1 MSFNIPD
8 TDKKR
13 VVIVGGGFGGLKL
26 AHKLDK
32 KRFQVVLIDKNNYHQ
47 FPPLLYQVASS
58 GLDYSSI
65 SFPFR
70 KLFRGRRNFYFRL
83 AEVKAVAAEKNRI
96 ETTIGTLDY
105 DYLVLAAGTTTNFF
119 GNETI
124 QRQAWPM
131 KTVEE
136 ALALRDILL
145 VNFEKAAISTDPY
158 EKQALLNIVVV
169 GGGATGVEISGA
181 LSEMKRFILP
191 KDYPD
196 LGKFSVNIY
205 LVEGSPKILGAMSAS
220 SSSNADRFLRD
231 MGVKIMLNKKV
242 VDYKE
247 GKVILDSGETI
258 DSETLVWVS
267 GVTAVR
273 FDQIDQ
279 AHIGH
284 GGRIRVNAFNQV
296 EGFPN
301 LFAIGDICLMTEEN
315 YPKGHPQVAQVAI
328 QQGKLLAK
336 NLERIENGR
345 PLEAFH
351 YKDLGTLATV
361 GRNRAVGDLKTM
373 KLHGFT
379 AWAVW
384 MLVHL
389 RSILGVKNKL
399 VVLIDWIWNYFTY
412 DRSMRFILYIPHR
425 KKQSG
430 QPKKATPDGAGEA
443 GAKPSAQAPA
453 VPIAE
458 NSTRIKAEAPASQ
471 ETGASTSAKA
481 GASAPLQTEVPRPAQ
496 GDISLRTE
504 AELPAETSAGATT
517 ELPAEL
523 PADPSTQ
530 LPAVEPAE
538 ALTTASPPAPA
549 GRLKADKSVSTR

>member
-26 AHKLDK
+26 ADKLDK

-70 KLFRGRRNFYFRL
+70 KLFHGRRNLYFRL
-83 AEVKAVAAEKNRI
+83 AQVKAVVAEENRI
-96 ETTIGTLDY
+96 ETSIGSLTY
-105 DYLVLAAGTTTNFF
+105 DYLVLAAGTVTNFF

-124 QRQAWPM
+124 QREAWPM

-136 ALALRDILL
+136 AMALRDILL
-145 VNFEKAAISTDPY
+145 INFEKAAVSTDPY
-158 EKQALLNIVVV
+158 EKQSLLNIVVV

-181 LSEMKRFILP
+181 LSEMKRFVLP

-196 LGKFSVNIY
+196 LGNFKVNIY
-205 LVEGSPKILGAMSAS
+205 LVEGSSKILGAMSAS
-220 SSSNADRFLRD
+220 SSSNADRFLRE
-231 MGVKIMLNKKV
+231 MGVKVMLDKKV
-242 VDYKE
+242 VDYRE
-247 GKVILDSGETI
+247 GKVILDTGETI
-258 DSETLVWVS
+258 DTQTLVWVS

-273 FDQIDQ
+273 FDRIDP

-284 GGRIRVNAFNQV
+284 AGRMVVNAFSQV

-301 LFAIGDICLMTEEN
+301 LFAIGDISLMTEEK

-328 QQGKLLAK
+328 QQGKLLAE
-336 NLERIENGR
+336 NLSRIEKGQT
-345 PLEAFH
+345 LEAFH

-361 GRNRAVGDLKTM
+361 GRNRAVADLKTM
-373 KLHGFT
+373 KLHGFP

-399 VVLIDWIWNYFTY
+399 IVLINWIWNYFTY
-412 DRSMRFILYIPHR
+412 DRSMRFILYIPRR
-425 KKQSG
+425 KK
-430 QPKKATPDGAGEA
+430 GAG
-443 GAKPSAQAPA
+443 KP
-453 VPIAE
+453 
-458 NSTRIKAEAPASQ
+458 
-471 ETGASTSAKA
+471 
-481 GASAPLQTEVPRPAQ
+481 
-496 GDISLRTE
+496 
-504 AELPAETSAGATT
+504 
-517 ELPAEL
+517 
-523 PADPSTQ
+523 
-530 LPAVEPAE
+530 EPV
-538 ALTTASPPAPA
+538 
-549 GRLKADKSVSTR
+549 LKADTSASAT

>member
-26 AHKLDK
+26 ADKLDK

-47 FPPLLYQVASS
+47 FPPLLYQIASS

-70 KLFRGRRNFYFRL
+70 KLFRGRPNFYFRL
-83 AEVKAVAAEKNRI
+83 AEVQAVVAEKNQI
-96 ETTIGTLDY
+96 ETTIGLLEY
-105 DYLVLAAGTTTNFF
+105 DYLVLAAGTVTNFF

-124 QRQAWPM
+124 QREAWPM

-136 ALALRDILL
+136 AMALRDILL
-145 VNFEKAAISTDPY
+145 TNFEKAAISTDLY

-196 LGKFSVNIY
+196 LGKFRVNIY
-205 LVEGSPKILGAMSAS
+205 LVEGSSKVLSAMSPS
-220 SSSNADRFLRD
+220 SSSNADRFLRE
-231 MGVKIMLNKKV
+231 MGVKVMLDKKV
-242 VDYKE
+242 VNYKE

-258 DSETLVWVS
+258 DSHTLVWVS

-273 FDQIDQ
+273 LGRIDES
-279 AHIGH
+279 HIGH
-284 GGRIRVNAFNQV
+284 GGRILVNSFNQM

-301 LFAIGDICLMTEEN
+301 LFAIGDICLMEEEK

-336 NLERIENGR
+336 NLARIENGQS
-345 PLEAFH
+345 LEAFR

-361 GRNRAVGDLKTM
+361 GRNRAVADLKTM
-373 KLHGFT
+373 KLHGFP

-412 DRSMRFILYIPHR
+412 DRSMRFILYIPRR
-425 KKQSG
+425 KKQPGEPSES
-430 QPKKATPDGAGEA
+430 ATAVA
-443 GAKPSAQAPA
+443 AK
-453 VPIAE
+453 E
-458 NSTRIKAEAPASQ
+458 TAEAPA
-471 ETGASTSAKA
+471 ETKTGVSARDGAAK
-481 GASAPLQTEVPRPAQ
+481 PV
-496 GDISLRTE
+496 
-504 AELPAETSAGATT
+504 
-517 ELPAEL
+517 
-523 PADPSTQ
+523 
-530 LPAVEPAE
+530 
-538 ALTTASPPAPA
+538 
-549 GRLKADKSVSTR
+549 

>member
-1 MSFNIPD
+1 MI
-8 TDKKR
+8 
-13 VVIVGGGFGGLKL
+13 
-26 AHKLDK
+26 
-32 KRFQVVLIDKNNYHQ
+32 
-47 FPPLLYQVASS
+47 
-58 GLDYSSI
+58 
-65 SFPFR
+65 
-70 KLFRGRRNFYFRL
+70 
-83 AEVKAVAAEKNRI
+83 AEKNRI
-96 ETTIGTLDY
+96 ETTIGPLDY
-105 DYLVLAAGTTTNFF
+105 DYLVLAAGTVTNFF

-136 ALALRDILL
+136 AMALRDILL

-196 LGKFSVNIY
+196 LGKFSVNIN
-205 LVEGSPKILGAMSAS
+205 LVEGSSKILGAMSAS
-220 SSSNADRFLRD
+220 SSSNADRFLRE
-231 MGVKIMLNKKV
+231 MGVKIMLDKKV

-247 GKVILDSGETI
+247 GKVILDTGETI

-273 FDQIDQ
+273 FDQIDK

-284 GGRIRVNAFNQV
+284 AGRILVNAFNQV

-301 LFAIGDICLMTEEN
+301 LFAIGDICLMTEDN

-336 NLERIENGR
+336 NLERLENGSS
-345 PLEAFH
+345 LEAFR

-361 GRNRAVGDLKTM
+361 GRNRAVADLKTM

-399 VVLIDWIWNYFTY
+399 IVLIDWIWNYFTY

-425 KKQSG
+425 KKQ
-430 QPKKATPDGAGEA
+430 P
-443 GAKPSAQAPA
+443 AKPGQDTTAANGKTGAETPSKEPSRTSAEVPAGIKMETAIPTKTEVSLSPKMETPEHTQAETA
-453 VPIAE
+453 A
-458 NSTRIKAEAPASQ
+458 RIPTEAPAGTTA
-471 ETGASTSAKA
+471 E
-481 GASAPLQTEVPRPAQ
+481 PA
-496 GDISLRTE
+496 
-504 AELPAETSAGATT
+504 A

-523 PADPSTQ
+523 PDEPQTE
-530 LPAVEPAE
+530 LPALEPDESLSARS
-538 ALTTASPPAPA
+538 AQAPT
-549 GRLKADKSVSTR
+549 GRLKADKSVSAR

>member
-26 AHKLDK
+26 VDKLDK

-70 KLFRGRRNFYFRL
+70 KLFHGRRHVYFRL
-83 AEVKAVAAEKNRI
+83 AEVKAVVAEKNRI
-96 ETTIGTLDY
+96 ETSIGPLEY
-105 DYLVLAAGTTTNFF
+105 DYLVLAAGTMTNFF
-119 GNETI
+119 GNKTI
-124 QRQAWPM
+124 ESMAWPM

-136 ALALRDILL
+136 AMALRDVLL
-145 VNFEKAAISTDPY
+145 MNFEKAAISTDPY
-158 EKQALLNIVVV
+158 EKQSLLNIVVV
-169 GGGATGVEISGA
+169 GGGATGVEVSGA
-181 LSEMKRFILP
+181 LSEMKRFVLP

-205 LVEGSPKILGAMSAS
+205 LVEGSSKVLGAMSPS
-220 SSSNADRFLRD
+220 SSSNADRFLRE
-231 MGVKIMLNKKV
+231 MGVKIMLDKKV
-242 VDYKE
+242 VDYQD

-258 DSETLVWVS
+258 PSQTLVWVS

-273 FDQIDQ
+273 FEQIDP

-284 GGRIRVNAFNQV
+284 AGRIQVNAFNQV
-296 EGFPN
+296 EGVPN
-301 LFAIGDICLMTEEN
+301 LFAIGDISLMTEEK

-336 NLERIENGR
+336 NLLRIEKGQG
-345 PLEAFH
+345 LEAFH

-361 GRNRAVGDLKTM
+361 GRNRAVADLKHM

-379 AWAVW
+379 AWMVW

-399 VVLIDWIWNYFTY
+399 IVLINWVWNYFTY
-412 DRSMRFILYIPHR
+412 DRSMRFILYIPKR
-425 KKQSG
+425 KNQS
-430 QPKKATPDGAGEA
+430 KN
-443 GAKPSAQAPA
+443 PA
-453 VPIAE
+453 A
-458 NSTRIKAEAPASQ
+458 
-471 ETGASTSAKA
+471 
-481 GASAPLQTEVPRPAQ
+481 
-496 GDISLRTE
+496 
-504 AELPAETSAGATT
+504 
-517 ELPAEL
+517 
-523 PADPSTQ
+523 
-530 LPAVEPAE
+530 
-538 ALTTASPPAPA
+538 PAPA
-549 GRLKADKSVSTR
+549 PVKADTLVSAT